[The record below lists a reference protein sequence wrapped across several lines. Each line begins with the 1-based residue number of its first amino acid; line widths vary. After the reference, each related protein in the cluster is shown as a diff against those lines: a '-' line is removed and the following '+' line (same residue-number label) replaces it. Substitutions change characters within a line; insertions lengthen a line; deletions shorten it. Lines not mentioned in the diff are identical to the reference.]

1 VRCPHPPV
9 LTPVAMQSSYSQHSA
24 HHNKVSDNNAKPYR
38 IIVHNIVQYDQLSR
52 DVEDAHVDS
61 ICANST
67 SVTVHQ
73 R

>member
-1 VRCPHPPV
+1 
-9 LTPVAMQSSYSQHSA
+9 
-24 HHNKVSDNNAKPYR
+24 VSDNNAKPYR
-38 IIVHNIVQYDQLSR
+38 IIVHSIVQYDQLSR

-61 ICANST
+61 ICTNST